1 MKKYDVVIIGGGTAG
16 IFAAYEL
23 HKKAP
28 GLKVALIEQGNPLKK
43 RICPIIAGKVDR
55 CINCRHCSIMNGF
68 GGAGAF
74 FFCLSLNSGPTNVI
88 SRYTFSSKER
98 MYSDLLLRIYF

>member
-43 RICPIIAGKVDR
+43 RI
-55 CINCRHCSIMNGF
+55 
-68 GGAGAF
+68 
-74 FFCLSLNSGPTNVI
+74 
-88 SRYTFSSKER
+88 YTKRAWYEVG
-98 MYSDLLLRIYF
+98 I